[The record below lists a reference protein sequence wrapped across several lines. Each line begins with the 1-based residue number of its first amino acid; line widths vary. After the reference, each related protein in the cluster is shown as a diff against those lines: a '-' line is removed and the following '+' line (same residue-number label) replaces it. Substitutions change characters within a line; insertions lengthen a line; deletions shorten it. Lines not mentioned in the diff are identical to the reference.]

1 MPAKKSSSEKSSS
14 KSSSKKV
21 MSKTKKPNQF
31 EHIVSASIDKLSKN
45 CETFMNN
52 SISYG
57 DSLKKLI
64 DEYLNDLMIKI
75 NLKKEELAY
84 LREEYDN
91 KRRTLEINLDL
102 DIKKYGRDKALEILE
117 ESGEIAVCEDEY
129 NKLKDDYRNLLL
141 KQKDEIES
149 AVSFEHQRNT
159 KSNAVLKQTLEL
171 KNKAEV
177 ATVEAKLEAQLTQI
191 EILNDTIKQMR
202 EDLNEQ
208 RKLTKDVANASNKAQ
223 MYYNPSTQISK

>member
-1 MPAKKSSSEKSSS
+1 MPAKKTNSEKSTT
-14 KSSSKKV
+14 KKV
-21 MSKTKKPNQF
+21 TQKTKKPNQF

-45 CETFMNN
+45 YESFMNN
-52 SISYG
+52 SVSYA
-57 DSLKKLI
+57 DSLNNLI

-75 NLKKEELAY
+75 NLKKDELAY
-84 LREEYDN
+84 LTEEFDN
-91 KRRTLEINLDL
+91 KKRTLEINLDL
-102 DIKKYGRDKALEILE
+102 DVRKYGRDKALEILE
-117 ESGEIAVCEDEY
+117 ETGEIAVCEEDY
-129 NKLKDDYRNLLL
+129 NKLKNDYRDLLL
-141 KQKDEIES
+141 KQKEEIEN
-149 AVSFEHQRNT
+149 AVSLEHQRNT

-191 EILNDTIKQMR
+191 EILNDTIKQMK

-223 MYYNPSTQISK
+223 MYYHPSAQMAK

>member
-1 MPAKKSSSEKSSS
+1 MPAKKSSSE

-45 CETFMNN
+45 YETFMNN
-52 SISYG
+52 SVSYG

-84 LREEYDN
+84 LSEEYDN
-91 KRRTLEINLDL
+91 KKRTLEINLDL

-117 ESGEIAVCEDEY
+117 ETGEVAVCEEAY
-129 NKLKDDYRNLLL
+129 NKLKNDYNSLLIR
-141 KQKDEIES
+141 QKEEIEN
-149 AVSFEHQRNT
+149 AVSLEHQRNT
-159 KSNAVLKQTLEL
+159 KSNAVLKQTMEL

-191 EILNDTIKQMR
+191 EILNNTINQMK

-223 MYYNPSTQISK
+223 MYYHPSAQMSK

>member
-1 MPAKKSSSEKSSS
+1 MPAKKSSSEKI
-14 KSSSKKV
+14 SSKKV
-21 MSKTKKPNQF
+21 ISKTKKPNQF

-45 CETFMNN
+45 YETFMNN
-52 SISYG
+52 SVSYG

-84 LREEYDN
+84 LSEEYDN
-91 KRRTLEINLDL
+91 KKRTLEINLDL

-117 ESGEIAVCEDEY
+117 ETGEIAVCEDEY